1 MINNDLKLLIDEY
14 RLKMWRINESVTF
27 LIGEQKYEGKLSSIN
42 ENFEIEIEVN
52 ANKMTFNSGELS
64 FKY

>member
-1 MINNDLKLLIDEY
+1 
-14 RLKMWRINESVTF
+14 MWRINESVTF

-42 ENFEIEIEVN
+42 ENFEIEIDVN
-52 ANKMTFNSGELS
+52 ASKMTFNSGELS